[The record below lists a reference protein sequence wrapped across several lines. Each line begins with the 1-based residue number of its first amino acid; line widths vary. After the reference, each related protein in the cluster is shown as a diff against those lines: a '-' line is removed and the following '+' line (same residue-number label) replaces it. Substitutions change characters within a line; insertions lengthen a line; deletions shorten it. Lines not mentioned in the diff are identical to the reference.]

1 VVEVI
6 ITSAPSC
13 FKAEAEAKPIPK
25 LEPAPVIK
33 AFLPLRENTADT
45 LVNSPL
51 ESLPKNL

>member
-1 VVEVI
+1 
-6 ITSAPSC
+6 
-13 FKAEAEAKPIPK
+13 
-25 LEPAPVIK
+25 VIK